1 MKDLV
6 DSPALSLG
14 PQELAAAAVAVG
26 AFVSSQQYV
35 EVTSFFSLSTS
46 LSISISS
53 FSSLF

>member
-26 AFVSSQQYV
+26 AFVYSRQYV
-35 EVTSFFSLSTS
+35 EMTSFFSLSTPF
-46 LSISISS
+46 SISISS
-53 FSSLF
+53 FS